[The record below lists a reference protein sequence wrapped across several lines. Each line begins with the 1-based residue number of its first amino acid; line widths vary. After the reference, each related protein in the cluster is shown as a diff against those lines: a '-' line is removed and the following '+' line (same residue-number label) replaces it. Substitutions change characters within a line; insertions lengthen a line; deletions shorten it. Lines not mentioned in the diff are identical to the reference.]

1 MKTAAWMITLTLLAA
16 IWVPQPLAADEGASQ
31 QINWL
36 SYADATAQ
44 STGDRKYFIY
54 LYSDRCATCVKL
66 RKTTLSDKAIIDYIN
81 ANYTPIKANVDEDQK
96 LAAMFRIQ
104 GVPDL
109 IFLNSKG
116 EEISRWPG
124 FIDSKRLHI
133 LLQYIGTDS
142 YQKIGYMDFVNRQNT
157 Q

>member
-1 MKTAAWMITLTLLAA
+1 MKTAAWMITLALLAA
-16 IWVPQPLAADEGASQ
+16 LWVPQPLAADEGASR

-44 STGDRKYFIY
+44 SVGKRKYFIY
-54 LYSDRCATCVKL
+54 LYSDRCPTCVRLK
-66 RKTTLSDKAIIDYIN
+66 KNTLSDKAVIDYIN
-81 ANYTPIKANVDEDQK
+81 ANYTPIKANVDEDQR
-96 LAAMFRIQ
+96 LAALFRIQ

-109 IFLNSKG
+109 IFLNPKG

-124 FIDSKRLHI
+124 FIDSKRLRI

-142 YQKIGYMDFVNRQNT
+142 YQKISYMEFVKRQNA

>member
-1 MKTAAWMITLTLLAA
+1 MKTPAWMITLALLAA
-16 IWVPQPLAADEGASQ
+16 FWVPQPLVADEGASR

-44 STGDRKYFIY
+44 SVGDRKYFI
-54 LYSDRCATCVKL
+54 LFYSDRCPTCERLK
-66 RKTTLSDKAIIDYIN
+66 KSTLSDKAVIDYIN

-96 LAAMFRIQ
+96 LAALFRIQ

-109 IFLNSKG
+109 IFLNPKG

-124 FIDSKRLHI
+124 FIDSKRLLI
-133 LLQYIGTDS
+133 LLQYIETDS
-142 YQKIGYMDFVNRQNT
+142 YQKISYMDFVKRQNA